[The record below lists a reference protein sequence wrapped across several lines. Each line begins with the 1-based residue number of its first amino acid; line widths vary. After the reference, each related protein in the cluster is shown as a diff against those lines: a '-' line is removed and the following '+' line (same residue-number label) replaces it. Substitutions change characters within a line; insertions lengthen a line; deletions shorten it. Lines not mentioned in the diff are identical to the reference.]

1 MGVAL
6 VADVPDNAVLRE
18 AEAAVQRNSQLNHAE
33 IRRQVASVDR
43 YNLDGGISSSE
54 SRFTSFGECIAGRIL
69 YSPIFLVPL

>member
-43 YNLDGGISSSE
+43 YNLDELFPDFRAKLRNLFLGKP
-54 SRFTSFGECIAGRIL
+54 L
-69 YSPIFLVPL
+69 YVLRGMYLLRN